1 MQRETGHKMALPANG
16 KKQKQRQKKERRTG
30 ASEGEG
36 NFLLAFALAN

>member
-16 KKQKQRQKKERRTG
+16 KKQKKERRTG

>member
-1 MQRETGHKMALPANG
+1 MALPANG
-16 KKQKQRQKKERRTG
+16 KKQKKKERRRG